1 MVPLGD
7 GLGPSR
13 RSDISRLWTVH
24 MTCVY
29 IYSTYVCMHLPII
42 QYVYVRYVS
51 LYTNIYIYI
60 YIISYVYIS
69 LIILIMSSYAAKRLN
84 DLDAA
89 ERALTHALALD
100 SVSEV
105 ALYHL
110 AALLHRKLRY
120 KMCDCIICI

>member
-1 MVPLGD
+1 MCL
-7 GLGPSR
+7 
-13 RSDISRLWTVH
+13 
-24 MTCVY
+24 VY
-29 IYSTYVCMHLPII
+29 EHTLTYHIIYT
-42 QYVYVRYVS
+42 
-51 LYTNIYIYI
+51 
-60 YIISYVYIS
+60 YVYIS

-100 SVSEV
+100 PASEV

-120 KMCDCIICI
+120 NMCDCSITVVCVFNHVLVFLLNIGIHLMHLYM